1 MQEREQDDTPQKLLF
16 KALDKKRLL
25 NALNGI
31 VKVVAKIH
39 SVNFS
44 SRHTK

>member
-25 NALNGI
+25 NAL
-31 VKVVAKIH
+31 KSKM
-39 SVNFS
+39 
-44 SRHTK
+44 